1 MYNFHFDE
9 ITTFI
14 TRKGARTVVLQMPE
28 GLKVHAQQIASEI
41 ESRTNAK
48 CLILGDPCYGACDVY
63 SDYRNLGDV
72 LVHVGHAE
80 IPSMNVGDRVLFIEV
95 GFDFNVADL
104 LMIAAPM
111 LKERIG
117 IFTTIQHLR
126 QVPEATRWLID
137 RGKTVR
143 VGMGDGR
150 LKREGQVLGCNVTAA
165 TNIDHEVEQYIY
177 IGSGDF
183 HPLEVAIETN
193 KQVIVLDPL
202 MNEVRE
208 LEGLKDKIL
217 RQRHGAIA
225 RCHQAKDFL
234 IIVSSKLGQNR
245 LSMALDINDKLRAR
259 GFGSDIVIMNEVR
272 PDYLLPY
279 QADVYVS
286 TACPRLAID
295 DYLRYPKPMITPVEL
310 EIVLGERSW
319 ENYRMDT
326 ILG

>member
-1 MYNFHFDE
+1 MYDFHFDD
-9 ITTFI
+9 IAKFV

-28 GLKVHAQQIASEI
+28 GLKVYAQQISSEI
-41 ESRTNAK
+41 ESRTKAK
-48 CLILGDPCYGACDVY
+48 CLILGDPCYGACDIY

-72 LVHVGHAE
+72 LIHIVHAE
-80 IPSMNVGDRVLFIEV
+80 IPSMNTSDRVLFIEV

-104 LMIAAPM
+104 LEKAAPK
-111 LKERIG
+111 LKDNIG

-137 RGKTVR
+137 HGKTVK
-143 VGMGDGR
+143 VGMGDSR

-177 IGSGDF
+177 IGSGNF

-193 KQVIVLDPL
+193 KQVIVLDPV

-225 RCHQAKDFL
+225 RCHDAKDFL

-245 LSMALDINDKLRAR
+245 LSMALDINDKLRAK
-259 GFGSDIVIMNEVR
+259 GFGSDIIIMNEVR

-279 QADVYVS
+279 RADVYVS

-295 DYLRYPKPMITPVEL
+295 DYLRYPKPIITPVEL

-319 ENYRMDT
+319 ERYRMDT

>member
-1 MYNFHFDE
+1 MYDFHFDD
-9 ITTFI
+9 IAKFV

-28 GLKVHAQQIASEI
+28 GLKVYAQQIATEV
-41 ESRTNAK
+41 ESRTKAK
-48 CLILGDPCYGACDVY
+48 CLILGDPCYGACDLY

-72 LVHVGHAE
+72 LVHIGHAE
-80 IPSMNVGDRVLFIEV
+80 IPSMNIGERVLFIEV
-95 GFDFNVADL
+95 GFDFNVIDL
-104 LMIAAPM
+104 LERAEPN
-111 LKERIG
+111 LKDRIG
-117 IFTTIQHLR
+117 IFTTIQHID
-126 QVPEATRWLID
+126 QIPEATRWLLEH
-137 RGKTVR
+137 GKTVK

-165 TNIDHEVEQYIY
+165 TNIDHEVEQYLY

-193 KQVIVLDPL
+193 KQVIVLDPI

-208 LEGLKDKIL
+208 LKGLKEKIL

-225 RCHQAKDFL
+225 RCHDAKDFL
-234 IIVSSKLGQNR
+234 IIVSSKMGQNR
-245 LSMALDINDKLRAR
+245 LSMALDINDKLR
-259 GFGSDIVIMNEVR
+259 GKGLVSGIIVMNEVR

-279 QADVYVS
+279 HADVYVS

-295 DYLRYPKPMITPVEL
+295 DYLRYPKPIITPTEL

-319 ENYRMDT
+319 EQYRMDT

>member
-1 MYNFHFDE
+1 MYDFHFDD
-9 ITTFI
+9 IVKFV

-28 GLKVHAQQIASEI
+28 GLKAYAQQISSEI
-41 ESRTNAK
+41 ESRTKAK

-63 SDYRNLGDV
+63 ADYRTLGDV

-95 GFDFNVADL
+95 GFDFNVAEL
-104 LMIAAPM
+104 LEIAAPK
-111 LKERIG
+111 LKDRIG

-137 RGKTVR
+137 HGKTVK
-143 VGMGDGR
+143 VGMGDSR

-208 LEGLKDKIL
+208 LEGLKEKKL
-217 RQRHGAIA
+217 RQRHGAT
-225 RCHQAKDFL
+225 
-234 IIVSSKLGQNR
+234 SSGQGGWSR
-245 LSMALDINDKLRAR
+245 TS
-259 GFGSDIVIMNEVR
+259 S
-272 PDYLLPY
+272 
-279 QADVYVS
+279 S
-286 TACPRLAID
+286 
-295 DYLRYPKPMITPVEL
+295 
-310 EIVLGERSW
+310 
-319 ENYRMDT
+319 
-326 ILG
+326 

>member
-1 MYNFHFDE
+1 MYDFHFDD
-9 ITTFI
+9 IAKFV
-14 TRKGARTVVLQMPE
+14 TRKGARSVVLQMPE
-28 GLKVHAQQIASEI
+28 GLKVYAQKISSEI
-41 ESRTNAK
+41 ESRTAAR

-72 LVHVGHAE
+72 LVHIGHAE

-95 GFDFNVADL
+95 GFDFNVTDL
-104 LMIAAPM
+104 LEKAGPM
-111 LKERIG
+111 LKDRIG
-117 IFTTIQHLR
+117 LFTTIQHLR

-137 RGKTVR
+137 QGKTVKI
-143 VGMGDGR
+143 GMGDSR
-150 LKREGQVLGCNVTAA
+150 LNREGQVLGCNVTAA

-193 KQVIVLDPL
+193 KQVIVLDPV

-208 LEGLKDKIL
+208 LEGLKEKIL

-225 RCHQAKDFL
+225 RCHDAKEFI

-245 LSMALDINDKLRAR
+245 MSMALDISDKLRAR
-259 GFGSDIVIMNEVR
+259 GMVSNIVIMNEVR

-279 QADVYVS
+279 RADVYVS

-295 DYLRYPKPMITPVEL
+295 DYLRYPKPIITPLEL

-319 ENYRMDT
+319 EQYRMDT

>member
-1 MYNFHFDE
+1 MYDFHFDD
-9 ITTFI
+9 IANFV

-28 GLKVHAQQIASEI
+28 GLKVYAQRIVTEI
-41 ESRTNAK
+41 ESRTRAK

-63 SDYRNLGDV
+63 SDFRNIGDV
-72 LVHVGHAE
+72 LVHIGHAE
-80 IPSMNVGDRVLFIEV
+80 IPSLNTGDRVLFIEV

-104 LMIAAPM
+104 LEKAAPL
-111 LKERIG
+111 LKDKIG

-126 QVPEATRWLID
+126 QVPEANRWLID
-137 RGKTVR
+137 HGKTVR
-143 VGMGDGR
+143 VGMGDSR
-150 LKREGQVLGCNVTAA
+150 LNREGQVLGCNVTAA

-193 KQVIVLDPL
+193 KPVIVLDPL

-208 LEGLKDKIL
+208 LEALKEKIL
-217 RQRHGAIA
+217 RQRFGAIA
-225 RCHQAKDFL
+225 RCHDAKSYL

-245 LSMALDINDKLRAR
+245 LSMALDINDKLRSK
-259 GFGSDIVIMNEVR
+259 GFVSNIIIMNEVR

-279 QADVYVS
+279 MADVYIS

-295 DYLRYPKPMITPVEL
+295 DYLRYPKPIITPIEL
-310 EIVLGERSW
+310 EIVLGERTW
-319 ENYRMDT
+319 EQYRMDT

>member
-1 MYNFHFDE
+1 MYDFHFDD
-9 ITTFI
+9 IAKFV

-28 GLKVHAQQIASEI
+28 GLKVYAQQIATEV
-41 ESRTNAK
+41 ESRTKAK
-48 CLILGDPCYGACDVY
+48 CLILGDPCYGACDLY
-63 SDYRNLGDV
+63 SDFRNLGDV
-72 LVHVGHAE
+72 LVHIGHAE
-80 IPSMNVGDRVLFIEV
+80 IPSMNIGERVLFIEV
-95 GFDFNVADL
+95 GFNFNVTDL
-104 LMIAAPM
+104 LERAEPN
-111 LKERIG
+111 LKDRIG
-117 IFTTIQHLR
+117 IFTTIQHID
-126 QVPEATRWLID
+126 QIPDATRWLLD
-137 RGKTVR
+137 HGKTIK

-193 KQVIVLDPL
+193 KQVIVLDPI

-208 LEGLKDKIL
+208 LKGLKEKIL

-225 RCHQAKDFL
+225 RCHNAKDFL
-234 IIVSSKLGQNR
+234 IIVSSKMGQNR
-245 LSMALDINDKLRAR
+245 LSMALDINDKLRAK
-259 GFGSDIVIMNEVR
+259 GLGSGIIVMNEVR

-279 QADVYVS
+279 HADVYIS

-295 DYLRYPKPMITPVEL
+295 DYLRYPKPIITPTEL
-310 EIVLGERSW
+310 EIVLGERTW
-319 ENYRMDT
+319 EQYRMDT

>member
-1 MYNFHFDE
+1 MYDFHFDD
-9 ITTFI
+9 IAKFV

-28 GLKVHAQQIASEI
+28 GLKVYAQQIASEI
-41 ESRTNAK
+41 GSRTGAK

-63 SDYRNLGDV
+63 SEYRSLGDV
-72 LVHVGHAE
+72 LVHIGHAE
-80 IPSMNVGDRVLFIEV
+80 IPSMNIGDRVLFIEV
-95 GFDFNVADL
+95 GFDFNVTDL
-104 LMIAAPM
+104 LEKAAPK
-111 LKERIG
+111 LKDRIG

-126 QVPEATRWLID
+126 QVPEAMRWLID
-137 RGKTVR
+137 HGKTVK
-143 VGMGDGR
+143 VGMGDNR

-193 KQVIVLDPL
+193 KQVIVLDPI

-208 LEGLKDKIL
+208 LEGLKEKIL
-217 RQRHGAIA
+217 RQRYGAIA
-225 RCHQAKDFL
+225 RCHGAKDFL

-245 LSMALDINDKLRAR
+245 LWMALDINDKLRAM
-259 GFGSDIVIMNEVR
+259 GLGSDIVIMNEVR
-272 PDYLLPY
+272 PDYL
-279 QADVYVS
+279 VS

-295 DYLRYPKPMITPVEL
+295 DYLRYPKPIITPVEL

-319 ENYRMDT
+319 DQYRMDT